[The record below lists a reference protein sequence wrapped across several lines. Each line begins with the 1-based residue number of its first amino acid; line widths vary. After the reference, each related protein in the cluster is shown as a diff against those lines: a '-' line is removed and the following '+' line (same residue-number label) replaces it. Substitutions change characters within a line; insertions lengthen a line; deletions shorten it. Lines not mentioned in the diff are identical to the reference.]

1 MTIAQYIANQL
12 YANGIKYVFGV
23 PGGPSIPY
31 IEALRSS
38 GIEFILTSGEASA
51 GIMAG
56 VTAKLTGIPGVCHAT
71 FGPGATNLS
80 TGTGCALL
88 DRFPVIALTSE
99 MDDAML
105 DRTTQMNISH
115 QKLFGPVT
123 KATFR
128 LSLENAGEII
138 ADSLKLCLHE
148 YPGPVHIGLPVGLAD
163 KEKIFPGL
171 KKDFHYGPESYG
183 DITEV
188 IRVISSSARP
198 LLAVG
203 LTAARLGLQQQLIDF
218 LDTHQIPVVITPM
231 AKGILP
237 ENHRCYA
244 GVLFHALS
252 NMLDKIISRS
262 DLVIGLGYDPV
273 EFNYESWMPDVPL
286 VHFDTR
292 LTDMPASLRNLQ
304 YISDQRQWFEI
315 LNSMEPR
322 EQADELKSV
331 QAVRKA
337 MDLAFMECRGRFGP
351 VTALRVLHEELPE
364 DAILTADVGS
374 HLHVAGQF
382 WETGGRNNLI
392 MSNGWSGMGFGIPAA
407 LAAGIVRKPSTV
419 ACITGDGGFLMNAGE
434 ILTARRYNIP
444 VKVVVFTDGEL
455 NLIRLKKSWQGL
467 TPYGTMLYS
476 GDLFGSDTFFG
487 VKVFRVETENKM
499 RNALRESMLLN
510 EPVIL
515 NAVIDPVDYERLI
528 VKR

>member
-12 YANGIKYVFGV
+12 HANGIKYVFGV

-31 IEALRSS
+31 IEAFRSS

-71 FGPGATNLS
+71 FGPGATNLT
-80 TGTGCALL
+80 TGTGYAFL
-88 DRFPVIALTSE
+88 DRYPVIALTSE

-115 QKLFGPVT
+115 QKLFAPVT

-128 LSLENAGEII
+128 LSAENAGEVI
-138 ADSLKLCLHE
+138 ANSLKICLHE
-148 YPGPVHIGLPVGLAD
+148 YPGPVHIGLPVGLAE
-163 KEKIFPGL
+163 KETIFPGL
-171 KKDFHYGPESYG
+171 KHDFQIGPESYG
-183 DITEV
+183 DRTEV
-188 IRVISSSARP
+188 IRVINSSERP

-203 LTAARLGLQQQLIDF
+203 LTAARLGLKQKLIDF

-237 ENHRCYA
+237 ENHRCFA

-252 NMLDKIISRS
+252 NKLDEFISRS

-286 VHFDTR
+286 VHFSTR
-292 LTDMPASLRNLQ
+292 LTDMPASLKNLQ
-304 YISDQRQWFEI
+304 YISDQKLWFELLTSI
-315 LNSMEPR
+315 NPR
-322 EQADELKSV
+322 KQADDLKSV

-337 MDLAFMECRGRFGP
+337 IESAFLECGKHFGP
-351 VTALRVLHEELPE
+351 VTALRILHEELPE

-419 ACITGDGGFLMNAGE
+419 ACITGDGGFLMSAGE

-467 TPYGTMLYS
+467 TPYGTMLYT
-476 GDLFGSDTFFG
+476 GDLFGAETFFG
-487 VKVFRVETENKM
+487 VRVFRVKTEHEMK
-499 RNALRESMLLN
+499 NALRQSMLLN
-510 EPVIL
+510 EPVII
-515 NAVIDPVDYERLI
+515 NAAIDPADYERLI
-528 VKR
+528 VKK